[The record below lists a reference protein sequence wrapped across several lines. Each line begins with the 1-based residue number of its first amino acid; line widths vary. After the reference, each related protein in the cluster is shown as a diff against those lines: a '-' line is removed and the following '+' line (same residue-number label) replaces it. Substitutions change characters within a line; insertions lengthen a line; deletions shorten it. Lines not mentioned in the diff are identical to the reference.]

1 MDWLN
6 KVFNTI
12 AQMAAQV
19 TQQRPQ
25 QRPQQR
31 SQMPRARQE
40 IPTTPRRA
48 FGNLAVQNAARQ
60 QQYNPN
66 FLKLLMNTN
75 PIVDDSQVQFRAAA
89 QYDSGVNQSQFTR
102 NGMDPA
108 TVTHEG
114 LHAAWRTKTPQQR
127 QQFKAIQFSPG
138 SQNVLNKIT
147 SSGVYKG
154 LAPDDQLNEM
164 HSFGSERI
172 GQRQNPSANEYY
184 KQYFSRPAKPSMRS
198 RPIMEQKHRNAYLNF
213 NGPRIGLPRINQNS
227 FWRDN

>member
-75 PIVDDSQVQFRAAA
+75 PIVDDRKVMFRAAA
-89 QYDSGVNQSQFTR
+89 QYDPSTNQTAYTR
-102 NGMDPA
+102 AGMRPS

-114 LHAAWRTKTPQQR
+114 LHAAWQQNPQVR
-127 QQFKAIQFSPG
+127 QQFRAVQFNPG
-138 SQNVLNKIT
+138 TQNILNKIT

-172 GQRQNPSANEYY
+172 GQRQNPSANQYY
-184 KQYFSRPAKPSMRS
+184 KQYFSKQPKPVMEDKS
-198 RPIMEQKHRNAYLNF
+198 RRLYLNF